1 MKLSTFAVFAVTLS
15 FLSGCA
21 SQPTVPDWVSGE
33 SAKYK
38 SDQYLIGRGSA
49 DTQEEAK
56 DRARADVAKVF
67 QVAVVA
73 NTDDTQRSKSDSS
86 GAVQFEEQASRHIST
101 STDQIISGIQI
112 ADMWKNPA
120 NGNVHVLAVL
130 PRLQT
135 ATSLRQQ
142 IGSLDDAIRNYIEQS
157 RREDDLFVKIAAAN
171 HALETQLEREGLQKN
186 LQVVDITGRGIEPQW
201 NSDKLKADLGD
212 LLKRVSIA
220 PRAAAGSPAGLEEI
234 VAGALARAGFMPDT
248 GDHPAYVL
256 QARMNLNDLG
266 LIDGWYWQ
274 RGNLEITLTE
284 TANNRVRGTKQWSI
298 KGNAQNA
305 AEAVQRAMDQADAI
319 LKRELGDAIVSM
331 ATARQE

>member
-1 MKLSTFAVFAVTLS
+1 MKLSTFAVFASILS
-15 FLSGCA
+15 LLSGCA
-21 SQPTVPDWVSGE
+21 SQPTVPYWVSGE

-73 NTDDTQRSKSDSS
+73 SSADTQSSKSDSS
-86 GAVQFEEQASRHIST
+86 GAVKFEEQASRQIST
-101 STDQIISGIQI
+101 RTDQIISGIQI
-112 ADMWKNPA
+112 ADIWKNPS

-142 IGSLDDAIRNYIEQS
+142 IGELDDATRNYIDQS
-157 RREDDLFVKIAAAN
+157 RKEGDLFLKIAAAS

-186 LQVVDITGRGIEPQW
+186 LQVVDITGRGVEPQW
-201 NSDKLKADLGD
+201 NSDKLKSDLD
-212 LLKRVSIA
+212 ELLKRVSIA
-220 PRAAAGSPAGLEEI
+220 PRVAPGSPAGFEDI
-234 VAGALARAGFMPDT
+234 VGGALARAGFMPDT
-248 GDHPAYVL
+248 GDHPAFVL

-266 LIDGWYWQ
+266 LKDGWYWQ

-284 TANNRVRGTKQWSI
+284 TANNRVRGTRQWTV
-298 KGNAQNA
+298 KGNAQNT
-305 AEAVQRAMDQADAI
+305 AEAVQRAMDEADAI
-319 LKRELGDAIVSM
+319 LKRELGDTIIGM